1 METYRDILEHHGIKG
16 QKWGVRR
23 YQNEDGSL
31 TKKGEKHY
39 AKKIKILKEAAR
51 KAELFSDYAK
61 EDTKEYT
68 KNRGHY
74 VKGSMYLNG
83 TPKKEAEHLMD
94 ENIRIS
100 KRQAERYKKLAD
112 KYSKVN
118 VATISKKDLKEA
130 KNFVKK
136 EFFTNA
142 NMAWWTN
149 TKNFED
155 HD

>member
-23 YQNEDGSL
+23 FQNEDGSL

-68 KNRGHY
+68 KNRGQY

-83 TPKKEAEHLMD
+83 TPKKEAERLMN

-112 KYSKVN
+112 KYSNVN

-142 NMAWWTN
+142 NLGWATSNKN
-149 TKNFED
+149 TED
-155 HD
+155 YD